1 METTYLIDTNILVY
15 AYNEDVE
22 FHEEALKILENALNN
37 KINAAIADKSLFE
50 FFAIITDKKRVENP
64 ITVDETIEII
74 DFLVD
79 SNIKI
84 IYSSPFSFLK
94 TLELTKK
101 YQVKRQDIFDI
112 NLISLMIQNKIDTII
127 TADDKHF
134 KNIKEIKVFNPFMT
148 KEYLEAR
155 GKRGSK
161 EKFMDALPKV
171 PDVEPEEYD
180 KL

>member
-22 FHEEALKILENALNN
+22 FHEEALKILENALNKN
-37 KINAAIADKSLFE
+37 INAAIADKSLFE
-50 FFAIITDKKRVENP
+50 FFAIITDKKRVESP
-64 ITVDETIEII
+64 ITVDEAIEII

-101 YQVKRQDIFDI
+101 YQMKKQDIFDI
-112 NLISLMIQNKIDTII
+112 NLVALMIQNKIDTII

-134 KNIKEIKVFNPFMT
+134 KDVKEIKVFNPFKQQKN
-148 KEYLEAR
+148 KETENVP
-155 GKRGSK
+155 GSLDHK
-161 EKFMDALPKV
+161 EKIEEIP
-171 PDVEPEEYD
+171 EPEKKAKEE
-180 KL
+180 